1 MLRPEQMSKIS
12 VAGSK
17 RVMDDVIETMH
28 ELNLVHITDYDGSW
42 EGFEPGDSLEGADE
56 VSSKLVTVRALESS
70 LGLDEDEIDSDAT
83 VDLTNA
89 DERLEEIRQEVNDL
103 DDRRNELE
111 DRKREIDE
119 QLDQMELFA
128 DLGLDLDLLWGYDS
142 LDVLVGEGDAAAIE
156 ESLAEADHVEEYEVF
171 TGSSSNSVAIFGY
184 LAEDAEDDLDDALVG
199 VPFTAYEVPQTE
211 GDPESNVADLQE
223 ERQQIEAELESIENE
238 LNSIKLNSGN
248 FLLALEE
255 ELTIEAEK
263 TEAPLRFATTERS
276 FIVEGW
282 VPTNKVEDLESTLDS
297 EIGGRLEI
305 SEIKRAEYTDASGH
319 SEEEVHDEQAATDG
333 GETVATD
340 GGTPAGE
347 PSTEEDEQVMT
358 DGGKSDGDLVTVEDD
373 PPVIQRNSKI
383 VNPFE
388 ILTRAVNQPKY
399 SEFDPT
405 ITLFLTFPLF
415 FGFMIGDVGYGLL
428 YVLLGYTVYK
438 KFEDA
443 VSDFGAVIVWLGLWT
458 TLFGFLYGEV
468 LGLHFIEQMGYH
480 PVLKK
485 GLDSTAWAISWLLIA
500 VIAGW
505 VHLNIGYILNFVEE
519 LSVHGAKEAV
529 VEVGSWI
536 LMLNG
541 LWMFI
546 FSKLFEGG
554 KPSFGEY
561 ALVGQNAMLA
571 EGPIGFGFT
580 GFPAVF
586 GWIGLG
592 LFLLGIVIL
601 LTGPWYE
608 VVEFLV
614 PLAHVLS
621 YTRLTAVLL
630 AKAGMALAVNLL
642 YFGAY
647 SDEEGFHFMHEYAPG
662 YEPHGEEAEV
672 VFGGISN
679 MGGTLIELGPVQLAL
694 EGALL
699 GLPVYIVGHVVVL
712 AIGGTAAIQ
721 AVRLEYFEFFEK
733 FYEGGG
739 KNYEPFGHERTHT
752 SDD

>member
-17 RVMDDVIETMH
+17 RIMSDVIETMH

-42 EGFEPGDSLEGADE
+42 EGFQPGDSLEGADE
-56 VSSKLVTVRALESS
+56 TSSKLVTVRALENS
-70 LGLDEDEIDSDAT
+70 LDLDKDEINTDAT

-89 DERLEEIRQEVNDL
+89 DERLEEIRQEVNEL
-103 DDRRNELE
+103 DDRRAELE
-111 DRKREIDE
+111 NRQREIDE

-128 DLGLDLDLLWGYDS
+128 DLGLDLDLLWGYES
-142 LDVLVGEGDAAAIE
+142 LEVLVGEGDAAAIE
-156 ESLAEADHVEEYEVF
+156 ESLAEADHIEEFEVF
-171 TGSSSNSVAIFGY
+171 TGTSGESVAIFAY
-184 LAEDAEDDLDDALVG
+184 PDDDAEDDLDDALVG
-199 VPFTAYEVPQTE
+199 VPFTSYEVPETD
-211 GDPESNVADLQE
+211 GDPESNVADLNE
-223 ERQQIEAELESIENE
+223 ERKQIEAELEKVEKE
-238 LNSIKLNSGN
+238 LESVKLNAGN

-282 VPTNKVEDLESTLDS
+282 VPTGKVDELQQRLTDDS
-297 EIGGRLEI
+297 GDQLEI
-305 SEIKRAEYTDASGH
+305 SEIKRAKYTDASGH
-319 SEEEVHDEQAATDG
+319 AEEEVHDEEPATDGGSPAATDG
-333 GETVATD
+333 GQPVVEEDT
-340 GGTPAGE
+340 
-347 PSTEEDEQVMT
+347 EDEQVMT

-373 PPVIQRNSKI
+373 PPVVQRNSKL

-443 VSDFGAVIVWLGLWT
+443 ISDFGAVIVWLGLWT
-458 TLFGFLYGEV
+458 TLFGFLYGEI

-480 PVLKK
+480 PILKK
-485 GLDSTAWAISWLLIA
+485 GISSTEWAISWLLVA
-500 VIAGW
+500 VVAGW
-505 VHLNIGYILNFVEE
+505 LHLNLGYIFNFVEE
-519 LSVHGAKEAV
+519 WSVHSAKEAI

-541 LWMFI
+541 LWVFI
-546 FSKLFEGG
+546 FSDLFSGA
-554 KPSFGEY
+554 KPTF
-561 ALVGQNAMLA
+561 LVGSEALFA
-571 EGPIGFGFT
+571 VGPLGFGFE
-580 GFPAVF
+580 GFPAIA
-586 GWIGLG
+586 GIIGLV
-592 LFLLGIVIL
+592 LFGLGIAIL

-647 SDEEGFHFMHEYAPG
+647 RDEEGFHFMHKYATDYAPK
-662 YEPHGEEAEV
+662 HGEV
-672 VFGGISN
+672 VFGGIAN
-679 MGGTLIELGPVQLAL
+679 MGSVSLPLGPANLAL

-699 GLPVYIVGHVVVL
+699 GLPVYIVGHIVVL

-739 KNYEPFGHERTHT
+739 KKYEPFGHERTHT

>member
-1 MLRPEQMSKIS
+1 MLRPEQMSKVS

-17 RVMDDVIETMH
+17 RVMSDVIETMH

-42 EGFEPGDSLEGADE
+42 EGFTPGDSLEGADE
-56 VSSKLVTVRALESS
+56 TSSKLVTVRALANS
-70 LGLDEDEIDSDAT
+70 LDLDEDDVNTNAT

-89 DERLEEIRQEVNDL
+89 DERLEEVRQEVNEL
-103 DDRRNELE
+103 DDRRAELE
-111 DRKREIDE
+111 NRQREIDE
-119 QLDQMELFA
+119 QLDQIGLFA

-156 ESLAEADHVEEYEVF
+156 DSLAEAAHIEEYEVF
-171 TGSSSNSVAIFGY
+171 TGSSNSVAVFAY
-184 LAEDAEDDLDDALVG
+184 PADDAEDDLDDALVG
-199 VPFTAYEVPQTE
+199 VPFTAYEIPETD
-211 GDPESNVADLQE
+211 GDPESNVADLNE
-223 ERQQIEAELESIENE
+223 ERKQIEAELEKVESE
-238 LNSIKLNSGN
+238 LESVKLNAGN

-255 ELTIEAEK
+255 ELTIEAQK

-276 FIVEGW
+276 FILEGW
-282 VPTNKVEDLESTLDS
+282 VPSGKVEELSERLAADS
-297 EIGGRLEI
+297 GDQLEI
-305 SEIKRAEYTDASGH
+305 SEIKRAKYTEASGH
-319 SEEEVHDEQAATDG
+319 AEEEVHDEEAATDG
-333 GETVATD
+333 GQTMAAD
-340 GGTPAGE
+340 AD
-347 PSTEEDEQVMT
+347 SEEVMT
-358 DGGKSDGDLVTVEDD
+358 DGGKSDGDLVTVEDE
-373 PPVIQRNSKI
+373 PPVVQRNSKL

-428 YVLLGYTVYK
+428 YVLLGYAVYR

-443 VSDFGAVIVWLGLWT
+443 ISDFGAVIVWLGLWT

-485 GLDSTAWAISWLLIA
+485 GISSTEWAITWLLVSVA
-500 VIAGW
+500 AGW
-505 VHLNIGYILNFVEE
+505 LHLNLGYILNFVEE
-519 LSVHGAKEAV
+519 WSVHGGKQAV
-529 VEVGSWI
+529 VEVGSWL

-541 LWMFI
+541 LWAFI
-546 FSKLFEGG
+546 FSKLGEGG
-554 KPSFGEY
+554 KPEF
-561 ALVGQNAMLA
+561 LVGSGAYFA
-571 EGPIGFGFT
+571 TGPLGFGFE
-580 GFPAVF
+580 GLPVIA
-586 GWIGLG
+586 GWIGIAM
-592 LFLLGIVIL
+592 FVLGIIIL
-601 LTGPWYE
+601 ASGPWYE

-621 YTRLTAVLL
+621 YTRLAAVLL

-647 SDEEGFHFMHEYAPG
+647 NDEEGFHFMHTYEPG
-662 YEPHGEEAEV
+662 YTPKHGEV
-672 VFGGISN
+672 VFGGLAN
-679 MGGTLIELGPVQLAL
+679 MGSAVPVGPFQLGL

-699 GLPVYIVGHVVVL
+699 GLPVYIIGHVVVL

-739 KNYEPFGHERTHT
+739 KKYEPFGHERTHT
-752 SDD
+752 SEN